1 MTKHVCPFTK
11 IFTFL
16 NRKWVLSILRE
27 LSLNGPKRFT
37 ELERNIKGINSR
49 ILSQR
54 RKEMVEM
61 KIVTKKYYKELPP
74 RVEYTLTLKGKDL
87 LKCFKYLNQWIV
99 KWK

>member
-1 MTKHVCPFTK
+1 MTKQVCTFTK

-37 ELERNIKGINSR
+37 ELERNIEHMNSR

-54 RKEMVEM
+54 LKERGEM
-61 KIVTKKYYKELPP
+61 KIITKKYYKELPP